1 MGVDMSVPR
10 EILGADP
17 KAPVTGRTHVTMS
30 MFVWM
35 CQCLQVMQLL
45 MMPGLYA
52 YHTYSILKILKLVL
66 YCVLLRHAPP
76 AIDRKYDVLNSVEW
90 LCHNPRNFASECPFK
105 FQASLIV
112 DSLVLSCPRSST
124 LRPNGRN
131 LPPAKQAVIARGD
144 TANRR
149 QDLDS
154 KEVSQMSHSK
164 LKLNM

>member
-17 KAPVTGRTHVTMS
+17 KPVTGRTQDWLS

-35 CQCLQVMQLL
+35 CQCLQVMQRL

-90 LCHNPRNFASECPFK
+90 LRHNPRNFASECPFK